1 MAVHNWKRVR
11 SGTFHAFH
19 TAWIGE
25 LQRALNRGLLPAD
38 YYVMA
43 EQVAGQV
50 GPDVLAL
57 HDPNDFDDDFNRGGR
72 ESVDGGLMLMTAPP
86 KVSIRSEAAEAL
98 LYIAKQQTLV
108 IRHISGDRI
117 VAMIEII
124 SPGNKQSDD
133 EVHRFVHK
141 AISALHSGIHLLI
154 IDLFPPNRNAL
165 QGLHGAIWNR
175 LGDEEFLQ
183 PADKPLTLAAYQAHL
198 LPIAHV
204 EPIAVGAELPDMPL
218 FLTLDGYVNVP
229 LEATYRAAYEG
240 VPERWRRVIEDR

>member
-25 LQRALNRGLLPAD
+25 LQRALNQGLLPAD

-43 EQVAGQV
+43 EQVAGDI

-57 HDPNDFDDDFNRGGR
+57 HSPSDSSDELSDDGN
-72 ESVDGGLMLMTAPP
+72 ESHGGGLMLATAPP

-98 LYIAKQQTLV
+98 LYIAKQKMLV
-108 IRHISGDRI
+108 IRHSSGDRV

-124 SPGNKQSDD
+124 SPGNKQSRE
-133 EVHRFVHK
+133 EVDRFVHK
-141 AISALHSGIHLLI
+141 ALSALHGGIHLLI
-154 IDLFPPNRNAL
+154 IDLFPPGRNDS
-165 QGLHGAIWNR
+165 QGLHGALWNR
-175 LGDEEFLQ
+175 LGEDEFLQ
-183 PADKPLTLAAYQAHL
+183 PTDKPLTLAAYEAKL
-198 LPIAHV
+198 LPIAYV

-218 FLTLDGYVNVP
+218 FLTTGGYVNVP